1 MVQYVGYCGK
11 SCAGRR
17 GGSIKGDH
25 MNIGKPLRA
34 AGVLALLAATS
45 LSAEAQL
52 GPGGNPL
59 QTVRFGCDWTNTTDT
74 TTNNTGF
81 LDSTA
86 TYTVTTLPINPGNG
100 SRILIRGSF
109 PRTRYFSFQIYDGFR
124 PGNFVDSVPD
134 SIITPTGGAAP
145 SANPAVLPNSN
156 GYTATY
162 EVQVIYQDPPAN
174 DADRLPN
181 TLYAGISAPLGVF
194 NKTLLY
200 RTYLPNTDSNGL
212 GGVGLPVLT
221 YDGPEGQ
228 IPLANTPDTRGCT
241 AARNLN
247 NLLIAFPVPGIGQNQ
262 ARVAFRPISGRGA
275 GVFYPNGDSNY
286 LRAQTG
292 KVYAPLIVARAR
304 LPVTPVQ
311 PPLMVADPDV
321 RYYSLCQ
328 NDLNTSRNVGCLTDR
343 DLRLQADGTFT
354 AVISTPANRPN
365 LARPEFGYN
374 WLPFGDQ
381 LNGLTV
387 LRQILAKPGFE
398 GDFATAVANQG
409 LPLSETLGSYAP
421 DITYCDRA
429 TFTAFAP
436 SGGAAL
442 MAACRSNFNVLGG
455 LLGR

>member
-1 MVQYVGYCGK
+1 
-11 SCAGRR
+11 
-17 GGSIKGDH
+17 
-25 MNIGKPLRA
+25 MNLGMPLRA
-34 AGVLALLAATS
+34 VGLAALLTAA
-45 LSAEAQL
+45 APAVEAQL

-59 QTVRFGCDWTNTTDT
+59 QTVRYGCYWTNSTDT

-86 TYTVTTLPINPGNG
+86 TYTVTTLPLNPGNG
-100 SRILIRGSF
+100 ARIVIRGRF
-109 PRTRYFSFQIYDGFR
+109 PKVRYFSFQIYDGFR
-124 PGNFVDSVPD
+124 PGNFVDSIPD
-134 SIITPTGGAAP
+134 SLITPVGGATPAP
-145 SANPAVLPNSN
+145 NPAVLPDAN

-162 EVQVIYQDPPAN
+162 QLQVVYRDPPAN
-174 DADRLPN
+174 PANRQQN
-181 TLYAGISAPLGVF
+181 TLYAGASAPIGVF

-200 RTYLPNTDSNGL
+200 RTYLPNTDSTGL
-212 GGVGLPVLT
+212 GGAGLPELI
-221 YDGPEGQ
+221 YAGPDAQ
-228 IPLANTPDTRGCT
+228 INLRNTPDSGGCRL
-241 AARNLN
+241 AQMN
-247 NLLIAFPVPGIGQNQ
+247 NDLLRVFPVPGIGQNQ
-262 ARVAFRPISGRGA
+262 ANVAFRPVSGRGA

-292 KVYAPLIVARAR
+292 RLYAPLIVVRGR
-304 LPVTPVQ
+304 LPLTAVQ
-311 PPLMVADPDV
+311 PPLLVADPMV

-354 AVISTPANRPN
+354 AVISMPANRPS

-387 LRQILAKPGFE
+387 LRQILAKPGFS
-398 GDFATAVANQG
+398 GDFARAVDRPT
-409 LPLSETLGSYAP
+409 LPLTRTLGSFAP

-429 TFTAFAP
+429 TFTSFAP

-442 MAACRSNFNVLGG
+442 VDACRKNFSLLGG
-455 LLGR
+455 LLGG

>member
-1 MVQYVGYCGK
+1 
-11 SCAGRR
+11 
-17 GGSIKGDH
+17 
-25 MNIGKPLRA
+25 MNLGIPLRA
-34 AGVLALLAATS
+34 AGLFAI
-45 LSAEAQL
+45 LSTTTLTAEAQL
-52 GPGGNPL
+52 GPGGNLL
-59 QTVRFGCDWTNTTDT
+59 QNVRFGCDWTTTTDT

-86 TYTVTTLPINPGNG
+86 TYTVTSLPISPSNG
-100 SRILIRGSF
+100 ARILIRGSY
-109 PRTRYFSFQIYDGFR
+109 PRTRYFSFQMYDGFR

-145 SANPAVLPNSN
+145 ASNPAVLPNAN

-162 EVQVIYQDPPAN
+162 EIQIVYQDPPVPPA
-174 DADRLPN
+174 ARLPN
-181 TLYAGISAPLGVF
+181 TLYAGVGAPIGVF

-200 RTYLPNTDSNGL
+200 RTYLPNTDSDGL
-212 GGVGLPVLT
+212 GGAGLPDLI

-228 IPLANTPDTRGCT
+228 FNLENTPDTRACT

-247 NLLIAFPVPGIGQNQ
+247 NLLVAFPVTAIGQNQ
-262 ARVAFRPISGRGA
+262 ASVAFRPISGRGA

-292 KVYAPLIVARAR
+292 RIYAPLIVARAR
-304 LPVTPVQ
+304 VPITPVQ
-311 PPLMVADPDV
+311 PPLLVAAPDV

-328 NDLNTSRNVGCLTDR
+328 NDLNTLRNIGCLTDR
-343 DLRLQADGTFT
+343 DFALQSDGTFT
-354 AVISTPANRPN
+354 AVISSEANRPT

-374 WLPFGDQ
+374 WLPFGNQ

-387 LRQILAKPGFE
+387 LRQILSRPGFE
-398 GDFATAVANQG
+398 GDFVNAVNNQA
-409 LPLSETLGSYAP
+409 LPLSTTLGSFAP
-421 DITYCDRA
+421 EITYCDTA

-442 MAACRSNFNVLGG
+442 VAACRANFTVLGG

>member
-1 MVQYVGYCGK
+1 
-11 SCAGRR
+11 
-17 GGSIKGDH
+17 
-25 MNIGKPLRA
+25 MNLGKPLRA
-34 AGVLALLAATS
+34 AGMIALLSATT
-45 LSAEAQL
+45 LTAEAQL

-74 TTNNTGF
+74 TSNNTGF
-81 LDSTA
+81 LDSSA

-100 SRILIRGSF
+100 SRILIRGKY

-124 PGNFVDSVPD
+124 PGNFVDALAD
-134 SIITPTGGAAP
+134 ALITPVGGVAP
-145 SANPAVLPNSN
+145 SANPAVLPDAN

-174 DADRLPN
+174 PADRLPN
-181 TLYAGISAPLGVF
+181 TAYAGISAPLGVF

-200 RTYLPNTDSNGL
+200 RTYLTNTDSTGI
-212 GGVGLPVLT
+212 GSDDLPELI

-228 IPLANTPDTRGCT
+228 INLENTPDTRGCT

-262 ARVAFRPISGRGA
+262 TRVAFRPISGRGA

-292 KVYAPLIVARAR
+292 KLYAPLIVARAR
-304 LPVTPVQ
+304 VPITPVQ
-311 PPLMVADPDV
+311 PPLLVANPDV

-343 DLRLQADGTFT
+343 DLKVASDGTFT
-354 AVISTPANRPN
+354 AVISTPANRPAST
-365 LARPEFGYN
+365 LANGPYN

-387 LRQILAKPGFE
+387 LRQILSKPGFE
-398 GDFATAVANQG
+398 GDFANAVNNPE
-409 LPLSETLGSYAP
+409 LPQSVTLGSYAP

-429 TFTAFAP
+429 TFAAFAG

>member
-1 MVQYVGYCGK
+1 M
-11 SCAGRR
+11 
-17 GGSIKGDH
+17 
-25 MNIGKPLRA
+25 PLRA
-34 AGVLALLAATS
+34 AGLFALLSATS
-45 LSAEAQL
+45 LIAEAQL

-59 QTVRFGCDWTNTTDT
+59 QTVRYGCDWTNTTDT
-74 TTNNTGF
+74 SSNNTGF

-86 TYTVTTLPINPGNG
+86 TYTVTTLPVNPGNR
-100 SRILIRGSF
+100 SRILIRGTF
-109 PRTRYFSFQIYDGFR
+109 PRVRYFSFQIYDGFR

-134 SIITPTGGAAP
+134 AIITPTGGGAP
-145 SANPAVLPNSN
+145 SANPAVLPLDN

-162 EVQVIYQDPPAN
+162 QLQVIYRDPPAN
-174 DADRLPN
+174 PANRLPN
-181 TLYAGISAPLGVF
+181 TLYAGVGAPLGVF

-200 RTYLPNTDSNGL
+200 RTYLPNTGSRGF
-212 GGVGLPVLT
+212 GSTELPDLI
-221 YDGPEGQ
+221 YEGPEGR
-228 IPLANTPDTRGCT
+228 IDLGNTPDTQGCA
-241 AARNLN
+241 AARLGND
-247 NLLIAFPVPGIGQNQ
+247 LLRTFPVPGVGQNQ
-262 ARVAFRPISGRGA
+262 ARIAFRPVSGRGA

-292 KVYAPLIVARAR
+292 RLYAPLIVVRAR
-304 LPVTPVQ
+304 LPVAPVQ
-311 PPLMVADPDV
+311 PPLLVADPDV

-343 DLRLQADGTFT
+343 DLRVQADGSFT

-398 GDFATAVANQG
+398 GDFAKAVARPTQ
-409 LPLSETLGSYAP
+409 PLSNTLGRFAP

-429 TFTAFAP
+429 TFTAFAA

-442 MAACRSNFNVLGG
+442 VDACRKNFTLVGG
-455 LLGR
+455 LLGL